1 MVAMF
6 GEDLPLFPA
15 ASLLSLEHML
25 LRARQLRGDGI
36 AIIDDERRVSWN
48 ELIDRVDRLAG
59 GIASLGMK
67 PGDRVAILAENS
79 ARYIEVY
86 LAVPWGG
93 GIVTPLNY
101 RLAAGE
107 LVAII
112 EDCGADILV
121 VDAVHAELGVEL
133 AARTD
138 CKCVVYASPEPPAR
152 SEWVAYEDLV
162 RGAQPARCT
171 GRSGDDVAAIV
182 YTSGSTGQ
190 PKGVMHSHANIVAA
204 GFAVAAGYQLDEDSV
219 SLISGPLFH
228 VGATGLAIPTLMA
241 AGTLSILPRFDARR
255 ALQRVE
261 QHRVTVLNGVP
272 TMLRMMLEHPECRDH
287 DLSSLLRVPFGGAPM
302 PPSLLKELLT
312 VMPRARF
319 LHSFGMT
326 ETVSSC
332 TMLPDAW
339 LREDRRAANKFNS
352 IGRAMLGSE
361 VSIRDPAD
369 KDVPPGTIGEIVV
382 RGPCVMRGY
391 WNKPD
396 ITAQTLRGGWLH
408 TGDLGYLDEGGFL
421 FIVDR
426 LKDMIITGGENVYS
440 TEVEEVVYAY
450 PGVSQCAVI
459 GIPDER
465 WGEAVHAI
473 VVPRAG
479 VELSEAALIAHC
491 REKIARYKCPRSIEI
506 RAGSLPLSAANKI
519 NKPALRAPY
528 WKDRHNVLV

>member
-1 MVAMF
+1 M
-6 GEDLPLFPA
+6 
-15 ASLLSLEHML
+15 
-25 LRARQLRGDGI
+25 
-36 AIIDDERRVSWN
+36 SWN
-48 ELIDRVDRLAG
+48 EFVDRIARLAG
-59 GIASLGMK
+59 GFVSLGMK
-67 PGDRVAILAENS
+67 TGDRIAILAENS
-79 ARYIEVY
+79 ARYMEVY
-86 LAVPWGG
+86 FAAPWGG

-101 RLAAGE
+101 RLSPSE

-112 EDCGADILV
+112 EDCGAEILV
-121 VDAVHAELGVEL
+121 VDSVHAEAGAEL
-133 AARTD
+133 AACT
-138 CKCVVYASPEPPAR
+138 KCRHVVYASPGSPIRPEWTRYEELVAR
-152 SEWVAYEDLV
+152 SA
-162 RGAQPARCT
+162 PAHYA

-204 GFAVAAGYQLDEDSV
+204 GFAVAAGYQLDEETV

-228 VGATGLAIPTLMA
+228 VGATGLGIPTLMA
-241 AGTLSILPRFDARR
+241 AGALSVLPRFDAGR
-255 ALQRVE
+255 ALDRVE

-272 TMLRMMLEHPECRDH
+272 TMLRMMLERPDC
-287 DLSSLLRVPFGGAPM
+287 SSRNLTSLRCVPFGGAPM
-302 PPSLLKELLT
+302 PPALLKELLV

-332 TMLPDAW
+332 TMLPDKW
-339 LREDRRAANKFNS
+339 LREEHRAANKFNS
-352 IGRAMLGSE
+352 IGRAMLGTE
-361 VSIRDPAD
+361 LSIRNPAD
-369 KDVPPGTIGEIVV
+369 EEVPPGTIGEIVV

-391 WNKPD
+391 WNKPEQ
-396 ITAQTLRGGWLH
+396 TAQTLRGGWLH
-408 TGDLGYLDEGGFL
+408 TGDLGYLDEDGFL

-440 TEVEEVVYAY
+440 TEVEEVIYAY

-473 VVPRAG
+473 VAPREG
-479 VELSEAALIAHC
+479 VELSEEAIIAHC
-491 REKIARYKCPRSIEI
+491 RENIARYKCPRRIEI
-506 RAGSLPLSAANKI
+506 RSESLPLSAANKI

-528 WKDRHNVLV
+528 WKDRHNALV